1 MDVFADPNASKTTQA
16 ELPVSLGLMA
26 SLSANVAIQSVGDPS
41 GGGGFRGYVGG
52 AGVAKRVP
60 PATTVTVTI
69 RPPGP
74 PHPPQILI
82 PVSCVVEVCC
92 TGAGSASS
100 PAWHCFTKCT
110 KTFPDG
116 RTEVIACRGG
126 PSGLLRDLWPTG
138 VPSAPNAPPPCDGW
152 TILDGAWGPID
163 TYCGPYQRGHPDWR
177 QSPLPCEDVTSDKG
191 CELCECIR
199 EIMCRMEFCCVRY
212 ELLPELY
219 GFNSNSTAFTAID
232 ECQPPGNGPQPLPQ
246 PTPPLGAPGW
256 ETVIPL
262 LDCPTCPH
270 Q

>member
-1 MDVFADPNASKTTQA
+1 MQLLIVGRFVLVHALIAGMPSTGFSLWLAAAPTAQSGVPPTGEVKPDTIQPMDVFADPNASKTTQA

-82 PVSCVVEVCC
+82 PDSCVVEVCC

-163 TYCGPYQRGHPDWR
+163 TYCGPYQRGIPIGGNLR
-177 QSPLPCEDVTSDKG
+177 CPA
-191 CELCECIR
+191 
-199 EIMCRMEFCCVRY
+199 RM
-212 ELLPELY
+212 
-219 GFNSNSTAFTAID
+219 
-232 ECQPPGNGPQPLPQ
+232 
-246 PTPPLGAPGW
+246 
-256 ETVIPL
+256 
-262 LDCPTCPH
+262 
-270 Q
+270 